1 VRRLA
6 ALVSCLVL
14 AACVAP
20 AADDSRPLHL
30 QRLAGDTEQ
39 GFRIVL
45 EALDDEQMR
54 VRLSAHCEPRGASYY
69 RGPYAIPLEDQE
81 FTAPVGRKGEL
92 SLERSYVEEGTDAD
106 EAHVTVQVEGDI
118 AADGSAKGVARARM
132 RMYNGQAGYFDMSC
146 DTGELS
152 WSAEPVPEP
161 PVVSSL
167 AIEGVRGLE
176 TSGPDVWA
184 STRDDDVV
192 RIDHAGASE
201 AQRVSPGST
210 DSSHLA
216 FVNGGLWTSTRHNKA
231 FLAPLGM
238 FILTEALVRTDLVT
252 GEQTIIPP
260 PGKTIVKEPTKRL
273 SSLEAHN
280 GRLWALSSDE
290 HGLLERLDPR
300 TGEQDEAVELSRRGG
315 RLALDDQVVWVVREG
330 EGITG
335 FDPDSLD
342 IVASF
347 PLGEQPGSV
356 VDVVAAPSGLWL
368 RGNTYV
374 THVDTGTGSETTI
387 EMQVADLAADEGGAW
402 VALHNQAALRR
413 VENGQLSRVI
423 ELPDPARSVAITP
436 NGSVWV
442 ATEAETAVLQ
452 LRP

>member
-1 VRRLA
+1 M
-6 ALVSCLVL
+6 SCLVL
-14 AACVAP
+14 AACGAP

-45 EALDDEQMR
+45 EALDDEQMK
-54 VRLSAHCEPRGASYY
+54 VRLSAHCEPRGGKYY
-69 RGPYAIPLEDQE
+69 ISPYPIPLEDHE

-106 EAHVTVQVEGDI
+106 EAHVTVRVEGDI
-118 AADGSAKGVARARM
+118 TADGSAKGVARARM
-132 RMYNGQAGYFDMSC
+132 RMYNGQAGDFDMSC

-152 WSAEPVPEP
+152 WSAEPVPAP

-167 AIEGVRGLE
+167 AIEGILGLE

-184 STRDDDVV
+184 STRDGDVV
-192 RIDHAGASE
+192 RIDREGASE
-201 AQRVSPGST
+201 AQRVAPGSR
-210 DSSHLA
+210 DSAHLA
-216 FVNGGLWTSTRHNKA
+216 FVNGGLWTTTRQNRA
-231 FLAPLGM
+231 FLAPIGLS
-238 FILTEALVRTDLVT
+238 ILTEAIVRTDLVT
-252 GEQTIIPP
+252 GEQTIVPP
-260 PGKTIVKEPTKRL
+260 PGRTIVKEPTKRL
-273 SSLEAHN
+273 WSLEAHN

-300 TGEQDEAVELSRRGG
+300 TGEQDEAVELSGRGG
-315 RLALDDQVVWVVREG
+315 RLALDDHVVWVVDEG
-330 EGITG
+330 EGMTG

-347 PLGEQPGSV
+347 PLGREPDSV

-368 RGNTYV
+368 QGNTYV

-402 VALHNQAALRR
+402 VALRNEPALRR

-442 ATEAETAVLQ
+442 ATETAVLQ